1 MVVAKVEEYEYLI
14 NNHSKKSR
22 DTQNIMMV
30 IMRRITLVVIVQ
42 KVWKTMMVTKTATMA
57 LRPLLKLR
65 RIVKVLTTVI
75 KRKQ

>member
-1 MVVAKVEEYEYLI
+1 
-14 NNHSKKSR
+14 
-22 DTQNIMMV
+22 MMV

-42 KVWKTMMVTKTATMA
+42 KVWKTMMVTKTVTMA